1 MSAKTRDLAGP
12 GASAGPAPSPGPRSG
27 PHPGSGASVVSFTR
41 MEDGTREDYELL
53 DAAERDHVR
62 ALPDHV
68 LGALMKLDHSLP
80 GYPVSRL
87 GHSLQAATRALR
99 DGADREL
106 IVAALIH
113 DVGDELAPYN
123 HSEIAAGIIRPYVRP
138 EVTWIVE
145 QHGLFQT
152 YYYAHHGGRDRNAR
166 DQFLGHPWYQAC
178 KDFCANWDQNSFD
191 PRYSCEPLGTFEPL
205 LREIFARPAH
215 DPRYVGKA

>member
-1 MSAKTRDLAGP
+1 MSKKNRDSSGAGAAPVP
-12 GASAGPAPSPGPRSG
+12 GLSPGPV
-27 PHPGSGASVVSFTR
+27 PHAGSVVPVVSFTR
-41 MEDGTREDYELL
+41 MEDGTGEDYELL
-53 DAAERDHVR
+53 DVSERNYVR

-68 LGALMKLDHSLP
+68 LAALRKLDHSLP

-99 DGADREL
+99 DGADQEL

-123 HSEIAAGIIRPYVRP
+123 HSEIAAGIIRPYVRA

-152 YYYAHHGGRDRNAR
+152 YYYAHHSGRDRNSR
-166 DQFLGHPWYQAC
+166 DKLLGHPWYQAC

-191 PRYSCEPLGTFEPL
+191 PRYPCEPLGTFEPL
-205 LREIFARPAH
+205 LREVFTRPAH
-215 DPRYVGKA
+215 DPRYVGKT

>member
-1 MSAKTRDLAGP
+1 MTNKIGESDTFNARI
-12 GASAGPAPSPGPRSG
+12 
-27 PHPGSGASVVSFTR
+27 VSFHR

-53 DAAERDHVR
+53 DRSERAYVR

-68 LGALMKLDHSLP
+68 LGALAKLDHSLP

-87 GHSLQAATRALR
+87 GHSLQAATRALK
-99 DGADREL
+99 DGADDEL

-113 DVGDELAPYN
+113 DIGDELAPYN

-152 YYYAHHGGRDRNAR
+152 YYYAHHSGGDRNAR
-166 DQFLGHPWYQAC
+166 EKFRDHVWYQAC
-178 KDFCANWDQNSFD
+178 KDFCANWDQCSFD
-191 PRYSCEPLGTFEPL
+191 PGYVSEPLAVFEPK
-205 LREIFARPAH
+205 LREIFSRPAH
-215 DPRYVGKA
+215 DPRYVGKP